1 MGELAFDFVTGI
13 RPPVSALPIDA
24 RRFADV
30 KRRFREAKDS
40 PTSGGA
46 GDDDDARPLFAV
58 GSDGNWQ
65 LDAFALLAA
74 AGSGAWL
81 SCAQVRE
88 LVDLFEPGA
97 PRPSPPPARARSRT
111 RRTRGVCSS
120 PRPTQQRR
128 TIHARCVRTCCEGCG
143 VQ

>member
-58 GSDGNWQ
+58 GPDGNWQ

-97 PRPSPPPARARSRT
+97 PRPSPPPARARALARTPHSRRMLVAAADAAAT
-111 RRTRGVCSS
+111 DD
-120 PRPTQQRR
+120 PRAMRA
-128 TIHARCVRTCCEGCG
+128 HLL
-143 VQ
+143 

>member
-24 RRFADV
+24 RRFADL
-30 KRRFREAKDS
+30 KRRFREAGS
-40 PTSGGA
+40 PASGGA
-46 GDDDDARPLFAV
+46 GDDARPLLAV

-65 LDAFALLAA
+65 LDALALLAA

-97 PRPSPPPARARSRT
+97 CA
-111 RRTRGVCSS
+111 
-120 PRPTQQRR
+120 
-128 TIHARCVRTCCEGCG
+128 
-143 VQ
+143 